1 MVRSALGVVV
11 ILGWIT
17 GCSRSEAPAPAAPPQ
32 TLAPA
37 ASPSAMADASA
48 YASPAGYDAV
58 GSPLPGAAPM
68 ADGAGPMA
76 DGSAPMATAAMASPG
91 TTASG
96 GDMSAGVPASP
107 AAMGTPM
114 PEMIAAAKAVPA
126 KDKLLWM
133 QVMLDR
139 AHFSPGEI
147 DGLKGSSHD
156 RAVAA
161 FARAKNIAPEAVPA
175 ALASDSASMVTSYTI
190 TAEDVAGPFKPIPAD
205 MMKKAG
211 LEKLGY
217 ASALEGLGEKFHS
230 SPKLLQ
236 RLNPGKSFTRAG
248 EAIQVPNVHTGAPAA
263 KAAKVVVDQS
273 DSSVNALDAQGNLIA
288 SYPATM
294 GSEHD
299 PLPIG
304 NWKINGVSRNPT
316 FNYNPD
322 LFWDAKPKD
331 DKAKIGPGPNN
342 PVGAVWIDLS
352 KEHYGI
358 HGTPVPT
365 TVGKTES
372 HGCIRLTNWDVLELA
387 DMVSPG
393 VPAILQP

>member
-1 MVRSALGVVV
+1 MLRSALGVVF
-11 ILGWIT
+11 ILSAIT
-17 GCSRSEAPAPAAPPQ
+17 AGCSGPDTPAPAAPPPSA
-32 TLAPA
+32 APM
-37 ASPSAMADASA
+37 ASPSAMTDASA
-48 YASPAGYDAV
+48 SYSSPATFDAY
-58 GSPLPGAAPM
+58 GSPLPGEAPM
-68 ADGAGPMA
+68 S
-76 DGSAPMATAAMASPG
+76 DGSAPLGGPGGIAAPMGTMASPF
-91 TTASG
+91 AE
-96 GDMSAGVPASP
+96 A
-107 AAMGTPM
+107 
-114 PEMIAAAKAVPA
+114 IAAAAAVPA

-147 DGLKGSSHD
+147 DGLEGTSHR

-161 FARAKNIAPEAVPA
+161 FARARNFAAEAVPA
-175 ALASDSASMVTSYTI
+175 ALASDGSPMLISYTV
-190 TAEDVAGPFKPIPAD
+190 TAEDIAGPFKPIPED
-205 MMKKAG
+205 MMKKAT

-217 ASALEGLGEKFHS
+217 TSALEALAEKFHA

-236 RLNPGKSFTRAG
+236 SVNPGKKLDRAG
-248 EAIQVPNVHTGAPAA
+248 EVIRVPNVHRTAPAG
-263 KAAKVVVDQS
+263 KAAKVVVDDS
-273 DSSVNALDAQGNLIA
+273 DGSVTALDPQGNVIA
-288 SYPATM
+288 AYPATM

-304 NWKINGVSRNPT
+304 NWKITGVSRNPT

-322 LFWDAKPKD
+322 LFWDAKAKD
-331 DKAKIGPGPNN
+331 SKTKLAPGPNN
-342 PVGAVWIDLS
+342 PVGLVWIDLS

-358 HGTPVPT
+358 HGTPVPS

-393 VPAILQP
+393 IPAVLQP

>member
-1 MVRSALGVVV
+1 
-11 ILGWIT
+11 
-17 GCSRSEAPAPAAPPQ
+17 
-32 TLAPA
+32 
-37 ASPSAMADASA
+37 MADTSA
-48 YASPAGYDAV
+48 YASPGAYDAA
-58 GSPLPGAAPM
+58 GSPMPGASPM
-68 ADGAGPMA
+68 ADAL
-76 DGSAPMATAAMASPG
+76 APMGGGVAASPG
-91 TTASG
+91 ASG
-96 GDMSAGVPASP
+96 AVTPATYASP
-107 AAMGTPM
+107 TP
-114 PEMIAAAKAVPA
+114 EQIAAAKAVPA

-147 DGLKGSSHD
+147 DGLDGSSHK

-161 FARAKNIAPEAVPA
+161 FARARNIAPEAVPA
-175 ALASDSASMVTSYTI
+175 ALAADGSPMLTSYTI
-190 TAEDVAGPFKPIPAD
+190 TAEDVAGPFRPIPAD
-205 MMKKAG
+205 MMKKST
-211 LEKLGY
+211 LDKLGY
-217 ASALEGLGEKFHS
+217 TSALEGLGEKFHAK
-230 SPKLLQ
+230 PELLK
-236 RLNPGKSFTRAG
+236 RLNPGKTFKAG
-248 EAIQVPNVHTGAPAA
+248 DVIQVPNVHNTAPAG
-263 KAAKVVVDQS
+263 KAAKVIVDQS
-273 DSSVNALDAQGNLIA
+273 DSSVNAVDMQGNILA

-304 NWKINGVSRNPT
+304 DWKINGVSKNPP

-331 DKAKIGPGPNN
+331 DKAKLAPGPNN
-342 PVGAVWIDLS
+342 PVGLVWIDRS

-358 HGTPVPT
+358 HGTPVPST
-365 TVGKTES
+365 IGKTES

>member
-1 MVRSALGVVV
+1 MLRRALGIVFT
-11 ILGWIT
+11 LGSLI
-17 GCSRSEAPAPAAPPQ
+17 GCSGSEAPAPAAPPP
-32 TLAPA
+32 TAAPMASPGAMADATTSYASPGAYDAAGSPMPGASPTADGTLTGGALAPEA
-37 ASPSAMADASA
+37 TPMATPASPSAEA
-48 YASPAGYDAV
+48 
-58 GSPLPGAAPM
+58 
-68 ADGAGPMA
+68 
-76 DGSAPMATAAMASPG
+76 
-91 TTASG
+91 
-96 GDMSAGVPASP
+96 
-107 AAMGTPM
+107 
-114 PEMIAAAKAVPA
+114 IAAAKAVPA
-126 KDKLLWM
+126 KDRLLWA

-147 DGLKGSSHD
+147 DGLDGSSHK

-161 FARAKNIAPEAVPA
+161 FARARNLAPEAVPA
-175 ALASDSASMVTSYTI
+175 ALAADDAPMLTSYTI
-190 TAEDVAGPFKPIPAD
+190 TADDVAGPFKPIPAD

-217 ASALEGLGEKFHS
+217 TAALEGLGEKFHA

-236 RLNPGKSFTRAG
+236 RLNPGKAFTKAG
-248 EAIQVPNVHTGAPAA
+248 EVVQVPNVHTAAPAG
-263 KAAKVVVDQS
+263 KAARVLVDQS

-304 NWKINGVSRNPT
+304 DWKINGVSRNPT

-342 PVGAVWIDLS
+342 PVGLVWIDLS

-358 HGTPVPT
+358 HGTPVPS

-393 VPAILQP
+393 IPAILQP

>member
-1 MVRSALGVVV
+1 MVRSALGLVLLVTA
-11 ILGWIT
+11 IT
-17 GCSRSEAPAPAAPPQ
+17 GCSRADSPAPEAPPPS
-32 TLAPA
+32 
-37 ASPSAMADASA
+37 ASPIASPVADYPSTAP
-48 YASPAGYDAV
+48 YASPGAFGAS
-58 GSPLPGAAPM
+58 GSPDTGAMPMPMTDAP
-68 ADGAGPMA
+68 P
-76 DGSAPMATAAMASPG
+76 SPG
-91 TTASG
+91 GA
-96 GDMSAGVPASP
+96 PASP
-107 AAMGTPM
+107 TAEA
-114 PEMIAAAKAVPA
+114 IAAAAAVPA

-139 AHFSPGEI
+139 AHFSPGEL
-147 DGLKGSSHD
+147 DGLDGSNHR

-161 FARAKNIAPEAVPA
+161 FARARNIAPDAVPA
-175 ALASDSASMVTSYTI
+175 ALASEGSPMLMTYTI
-190 TAEDVAGPFKPIPAD
+190 TAEDVAGPFKPIPED
-205 MMKKAG
+205 MMKKAT

-217 ASALEGLGEKFHS
+217 ASPLEGLAEKFHAT
-230 SPKLLQ
+230 PKLLQ
-236 RLNPGKSFTRAG
+236 RLNPGKRFDRAG
-248 EAIQVPNVHTGAPAA
+248 ETIQVPNVHTSAPAG

-273 DSSVNALDAQGNLIA
+273 DGSVNAIDAQGNLIA

-304 NWKINGVSRNPT
+304 NWKVTGVSRNPT

-322 LFWDAKPKD
+322 LFWDAKAKD
-331 DKAKIGPGPNN
+331 SKTKLAPGPNN
-342 PVGAVWIDLS
+342 PVGLVWIDLS

-372 HGCIRLTNWDVLELA
+372 HGCIRLTNWDVVELA

-393 VPAILQP
+393 IPAVLLP

>member
-1 MVRSALGVVV
+1 MLRSGLGIVFTLG
-11 ILGWIT
+11 ILT
-17 GCSRSEAPAPAAPPQ
+17 GCSGSEPPAPAAPPP
-32 TLAPA
+32 TAAPVPM

-48 YASPAGYDAV
+48 YASPDPYASPGAYDAA
-58 GSPLPGAAPM
+58 GAPTPGASPM
-68 ADGAGPMA
+68 ADALAPTGGGV
-76 DGSAPMATAAMASPG
+76 GSAPASP
-91 TTASG
+91 
-96 GDMSAGVPASP
+96 
-107 AAMGTPM
+107 TP
-114 PEMIAAAKAVPA
+114 EQIAAAKAVPA

-147 DGLKGSSHD
+147 DGLDGSSHK

-161 FARAKNIAPEAVPA
+161 FARARNIAPEAVPA
-175 ALASDSASMVTSYTI
+175 ALAADGAPMLTSYTI
-190 TAEDVAGPFKPIPAD
+190 TAEDVAGPFKPIPVD
-205 MMKKAG
+205 MMKKST
-211 LEKLGY
+211 LDKLGY

-236 RLNPGKSFTRAG
+236 RLNPGKTFTRAG
-248 EAIQVPNVHTGAPAA
+248 DSIQVPNVHNTAPAG
-263 KAAKVVVDQS
+263 KASKVVVDQS
-273 DSSVNALDAQGNLIA
+273 DGSVNALDAQGNLIA

-304 NWKINGVSRNPT
+304 DWKINGVSRNPT

-331 DKAKIGPGPNN
+331 DKAKIAAGPNN
-342 PVGAVWIDLS
+342 PVGLVWIDLS

-358 HGTPVPT
+358 HGTPVPST
-365 TVGKTES
+365 IGKTES

>member
-11 ILGWIT
+11 IVSAIT
-17 GCSRSEAPAPAAPPQ
+17 GCSRPDTPAPEAPPPSAAPM
-32 TLAPA
+32 
-37 ASPSAMADASA
+37 ASPSVMADPPTSF
-48 YASPAGYDAV
+48 ASPGAFDAS
-58 GSPLPGAAPM
+58 GSPLPGEAPVTD
-68 ADGAGPMA
+68 A
-76 DGSAPMATAAMASPG
+76 SAPLGGPGGIAPPLETVASP
-91 TTASG
+91 TAE
-96 GDMSAGVPASP
+96 
-107 AAMGTPM
+107 AM
-114 PEMIAAAKAVPA
+114 AAAKAVPA

-147 DGLKGSSHD
+147 DGLDGSSHKH
-156 RAVAA
+156 AVAA
-161 FARAKNIAPEAVPA
+161 FARARNIAADAVPA
-175 ALASDSASMVTSYTI
+175 ALASDASPMLITYTI
-190 TAEDVAGPFKPIPAD
+190 TTEDVAGPFKPIPAD
-205 MMKKAG
+205 MMKKAA

-217 ASALEGLGEKFHS
+217 ASALEALGEKFHA
-230 SPKLLQ
+230 SPTLLQ
-236 RLNPGKSFTRAG
+236 RLNRGKKLDRAG
-248 EAIQVPNVHTGAPAA
+248 EVIQVPNVHRAAPAG
-263 KAAKVVVDQS
+263 KAAKVIVDDS
-273 DSSVNALDAQGNLIA
+273 DGSVTALDAQGKVIA
-288 SYPATM
+288 AYPATM

-322 LFWDAKPKD
+322 LFWDAKAKD
-331 DKAKIGPGPNN
+331 SKTKLGPGPNN
-342 PVGAVWIDLS
+342 PVGVVWIDLS

-358 HGTPVPT
+358 HGTPVPS

-393 VPAILQP
+393 IPAVLQP